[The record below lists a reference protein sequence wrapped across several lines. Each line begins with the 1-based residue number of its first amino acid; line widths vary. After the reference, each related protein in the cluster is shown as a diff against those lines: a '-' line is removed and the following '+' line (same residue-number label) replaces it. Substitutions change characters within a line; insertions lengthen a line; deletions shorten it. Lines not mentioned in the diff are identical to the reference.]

1 MVVLDAWLHISD
13 AVKYKQV
20 RFQPEGIFHKTLKSM
35 DRAARLAMLPD
46 YDIYCVDL
54 KVSPGNV

>member
-1 MVVLDAWLHISD
+1 MVFDAWLSIYD

-20 RFQPEGIFHKTLKSM
+20 RFQPEGILHKTMKSM

-46 YDIYCVDL
+46 YDIFCVDL
-54 KVSPGNV
+54 EEGDVI